1 MLSHIR
7 NSHLRTLS
15 STMTAAAV
23 AVIVGQLCAT
33 WLNLCGTSP
42 DSIAALALGF
52 AAGVIAVHWIS
63 SHFLRHSTDRRPG
76 HVAAFLLALTLIA
89 LSWLT
94 PTLLDTTLL
103 AGCETIS
110 STWQVA
116 PILTMLFPAL
126 VVALVT
132 AAAGL
137 FFSTACVQPG
147 RPWINI
153 ALAGAPGVAV
163 LLLPVSVG
171 MSTFPL
177 AGSATLMVGMALVL
191 CQNLKLGL
199 SVIPAQAGI
208 QIAALD
214 SRLRGN
220 DGSRKSRFDRALA
233 TQILKRTTDQ
243 ISDHM
248 SIFNDPV
255 ETVIGTR
262 NRYAAALP
270 FAAVGILIVAITE
283 TLIRL
288 MPGSLPVLIQSVC
301 ITAMALVVLS
311 RPLTMKLFPAP
322 AMQVLALLTL
332 ALLPVLFGPLA
343 DLNLAINTGS
353 LSAFS
358 VLLLRSVQCAVFATA
373 TFVPVLCMS
382 GNTPRAF
389 LSRPTVLPFVVG
401 VVSALT
407 AVSQAISPLVLLAV
421 GIVIHAVVQT
431 IQISVQN
438 HAWSATATRLS
449 IARSCALPAL
459 SLLSTVLVGFGSVD
473 TSRTSSL
480 LFSERTTAALQH
492 GVAPELIAQSHANRL
507 VATVPSSI
515 GEVTVWQQSGNV
527 LEFQRNGMPVGRIST
542 DTNVSPQPIE
552 DILPAILPLAS
563 HGQTARVLLLGDDT
577 GVCLRICT
585 HFPVQE
591 IVAVRT
597 DRRIT
602 ELAQRFTWSRQ
613 QLPPDQDARV
623 HILHEPAMLALRRR
637 ELNRFDVVISSGENA
652 SLPSAACQFTAEF
665 YQAARSRMTP
675 DAIFCQRFRQSD
687 PEPETLKAAM
697 ATMMTAFTN
706 VGVIQTIPGELL
718 LLASDADK
726 RLINPE
732 LLSRLQRDHVRREI
746 ATAGWDW
753 AQVAI
758 LPLLDARDPIG
769 IFSHESL
776 PPAISG
782 SNCGL
787 AMSLPFRSVS
797 RADKQSEL
805 HTAFGPHQ
813 QQLLAA
819 VPGAEDH
826 EEVKRRLSALA
837 QQLEILAGMP
847 DQPWTYRKSLQMEMK
862 QSPRPPRDL
871 VESGR
876 ITKVAHPLDV
886 LRQRYFVSL
895 GQALA
900 AASRGEWNP
909 ALISRLNTFTENF
922 EPLITNFAHYE
933 IVRLHE
939 LSQHPSPVDEF
950 RHRLHIV
957 FFTSSVDASV
967 RPVIFALQQ
976 LVDQPSLI
984 ADDVERY
991 DMLNS
996 LLQKMIERWEARTA
1010 WEPRSAVRVQND
1022 VDLSVGVA
1030 NRAMAQM
1037 ENLCITATVGKSE
1050 FYLRRRFVN
1059 AALIKPLR
1067 DYRDQVLAHRMKSE
1081 TPVEQNTEDPN
1092 DLPLLINSGN
1102 GLNTN

>member
-1 MLSHIR
+1 MISHFR
-7 NSHLRTLS
+7 SFHGRTLNW
-15 STMTAAAV
+15 TTTAAAV

-42 DSIAALALGF
+42 DSIAALAIGF
-52 AAGVIAVHWIS
+52 AVGVIPIRWIGDGIPW
-63 SHFLRHSTDRRPG
+63 HAIDRRRT
-76 HVAAFLLALTLIA
+76 HVVTFLCAMIVIA
-89 LSWLT
+89 LNWLT
-94 PTLLDTTLL
+94 PTLLNATLL
-103 AGCETIS
+103 AGCETIG
-110 STWQVA
+110 STWPMAV
-116 PILTMLFPAL
+116 ILTMLFPAL

-132 AAAGL
+132 AAAAL
-137 FFSTACVQPG
+137 FFRAAGAQCDT
-147 RPWINI
+147 PWIHT
-153 ALAGAPGVAV
+153 AVAGAPGALV
-163 LLLPVSVG
+163 LLIPVWLG

-177 AGSATLMVGMALVL
+177 AGLSTLMVGL
-191 CQNLKLGL
+191 
-199 SVIPAQAGI
+199 
-208 QIAALD
+208 
-214 SRLRGN
+214 
-220 DGSRKSRFDRALA
+220 ALA
-233 TQILKRTTDQ
+233 TQFLKRRSHE
-243 ISDHM
+243 ISDRRSM
-248 SIFNDPV
+248 FDASV
-255 ETVIGTR
+255 EPALVAR
-262 NRYAAALP
+262 DRYSVTLL

-283 TLIRL
+283 ILCRL
-288 MPGSLPVLIQSVC
+288 MPGSLPVLIQSIC
-301 ITAMALVVLS
+301 ITATALSILT
-311 RPLTMKLFPAP
+311 RPLTMKLLTTP
-322 AMQVLALLTL
+322 AMQCFALLTL
-332 ALLPVLFGPLA
+332 ALLPILFVPLA

-358 VLLLRSVQCAVFATA
+358 VLLLRSVQYAVFATA
-373 TFVPVLCMS
+373 AFVPVLCVLQK
-382 GNTPRAF
+382 TPQSC
-389 LSRPTVLPFVVG
+389 LSRPTILPFVVG

-407 AVSQAISPLVLLAV
+407 VLSQGVPPLVLLAV
-421 GIVIHAVVQT
+421 GIAMHAVVQ
-431 IQISVQN
+431 
-438 HAWSATATRLS
+438 ATWIAANKRQRSTGAIRFS

-459 SLLSTVLVGFGSVD
+459 SLCSTMLVGFGSVD

-480 LFSERTTAALQH
+480 LFSERTAAAVQR

-507 VATVPSSI
+507 VTTVPTSF
-515 GEVTVWQQSGNV
+515 GEVTVWQRTGNV
-527 LEFQRNGMPVGRIST
+527 LEFQRNGMPVGRTST

-563 HGQTARVLLLGDDT
+563 HGQPARVLLLGDDT
-577 GVCLRICT
+577 GVCLRVCT

-591 IVAVRT
+591 IVAVRS
-597 DRRIT
+597 DRSIT

-623 HILHEPAMLALRRR
+623 QILHEPAMLAMRRR
-637 ELNRFDVVISSGENA
+637 ELHRFDVVISSGEIA
-652 SLPSAACQFTAEF
+652 SLQSAVCEFTAEF

-675 DAIFCQRFRQSD
+675 EAIFCQRFRQSD
-687 PEPETLKAAM
+687 PGPEPLKAAM
-697 ATMMTAFTN
+697 ATMLTAFTN
-706 VGVIQTIPGELL
+706 VGVIQTMPGEIL
-718 LLASDADK
+718 LLASDSDK
-726 RLINPE
+726 GLIDPE

-758 LPLLDARDPIG
+758 LPLLDARDASG
-769 IFSHESL
+769 LFSHEL
-776 PPAISG
+776 PPPVISG
-782 SNCGL
+782 SNCGW
-787 AMSLPFRSVS
+787 AMSLPFESVR

-805 HTAFGPHQ
+805 HAAFDPHQ

-819 VPGAEDH
+819 VPTTEDH

-871 VESGR
+871 VESGS

-895 GQALA
+895 GRALS
-900 AASRGEWNP
+900 AASRGELNP
-909 ALISRLNTFTENF
+909 ALISRLDTFTENF

-939 LSQHPSPVDEF
+939 LSGHPSPIDEF
-950 RHRLHIV
+950 RHRLRIV
-957 FFTSSVDASV
+957 FFTSPVDASV
-967 RPVIFALQQ
+967 RPVIFAMQQ
-976 LVDQPSLI
+976 LVDDPSLI
-984 ADDVERY
+984 ADDTARY

-1010 WEPRSAVRVQND
+1010 WEPRSALRVQND
-1022 VDLSVGVA
+1022 VDMSVGVA
-1030 NRAMAQM
+1030 NRAMAHM
-1037 ENLCITATVGKSE
+1037 EEVCETAAVGKSE

-1081 TPVEQNTEDPN
+1081 KPVEQNTEDPH
-1092 DLPLLINSGN
+1092 DLPLLINSAD

>member
-1 MLSHIR
+1 MISRIR
-7 NSHLRTLS
+7 NSHLNTFS
-15 STMTAAAV
+15 TTMTAAAV

-42 DSIAALALGF
+42 DSIAALAIGF
-52 AAGVIAVHWIS
+52 AVGVIVLPWI
-63 SHFLRHSTDRRPG
+63 HDRVPQRSIDQRPG
-76 HVAAFLLALTLIA
+76 YVAAFFLALNLIA

-94 PTLLDTTLL
+94 PTLLNATLL

-110 STWQVA
+110 LTWQVA

-137 FFSTACVQPG
+137 FFIAACAQPA
-147 RPWINI
+147 RPWINT

-163 LLLPVSVG
+163 LLIPAWLG

-177 AGSATLMVGMALVL
+177 AGSVTLITGMALV
-191 CQNLKLGL
+191 
-199 SVIPAQAGI
+199 
-208 QIAALD
+208 
-214 SRLRGN
+214 
-220 DGSRKSRFDRALA
+220 
-233 TQILKRTTDQ
+233 TQILKYTTDP
-243 ISDHM
+243 ISDHT
-248 SIFNDPV
+248 SIANDPV
-255 ETVIGTR
+255 KTADGMWD
-262 NRYAAALP
+262 RYSDTLP
-270 FAAVGILIVAITE
+270 FAAIGILIVAITE
-283 TLIRL
+283 ILVRL
-288 MPGSLPVLIQSVC
+288 MPGSLPVLIQTVC
-301 ITAMALVVLS
+301 IAAIALTVLS
-311 RPLTMKLFPAP
+311 RPLTMKVLTRP

-332 ALLPVLFGPLA
+332 ALLPVLFSPLA
-343 DLNLAINTGS
+343 DLNLAINTGR

-373 TFVPVLCMS
+373 TFVPVFCMS
-382 GNTPRAF
+382 RNAQQASM
-389 LSRPTVLPFVVG
+389 SRPTVLPFVVG
-401 VVSALT
+401 LVSAEA

-421 GIVIHAVVQT
+421 GIVIHVVVQASH
-431 IQISVQN
+431 IRVN
-438 HAWSATATRLS
+438 NRERSATGNRLP
-449 IARSCALPAL
+449 IARAFALPAL
-459 SLLSTVLVGFGSVD
+459 SLLSAILAGFGSVD

-480 LFSERTTAALQH
+480 LFSERTAAAVQR

-507 VATVPSSI
+507 VTTVPSSF

-527 LEFQRNGMPVGRIST
+527 LQFQRNGMPIGRTST
-542 DTNVSPQPIE
+542 DTGVSPQPIE

-563 HGQTARVLLLGDDT
+563 HGQPARVLLLGDDT

-591 IVAVRT
+591 IVAVRS

-602 ELAQRFTWSRQ
+602 EMAQRFTWRQ
-613 QLPPDQDARV
+613 QLLPPDQDARV

-665 YQAARSRMTP
+665 YQSARSRMTP
-675 DAIFCQRFRQSD
+675 DAIFCQRFRQSN
-687 PEPETLKAAM
+687 PKPETLKAAM

-706 VGVIQTIPGELL
+706 VGVIQTMPGEIL
-718 LLASDADK
+718 LLASDSD
-726 RLINPE
+726 RGLIDPA

-769 IFSHESL
+769 IFSHEL
-776 PPAISG
+776 RPPATSG
-782 SNCGL
+782 RTCGM
-787 AMSLPFRSVS
+787 AMSLPFESVY
-797 RADKQSEL
+797 RADNPSEL
-805 HTAFGPHQ
+805 QAAFGPHQ

-819 VPGAEDH
+819 VPASEDH

-862 QSPRPPRDL
+862 QSPRPPRDR
-871 VESGR
+871 VESGS

-895 GQALA
+895 GQALS
-900 AASRGEWNP
+900 AASRGELSP
-909 ALISRLNTFTENF
+909 ALISRLDTFTENF

-939 LSQHPSPVDEF
+939 LSKHPSPVDEF

-957 FFTSSVDASV
+957 FFTSPVDASV
-967 RPVIFALQQ
+967 RPVIFAMQQ

-984 ADDVERY
+984 ADDTERY

-996 LLQKMIERWEARTA
+996 LLQKLIERWEARTA
-1010 WEPRSAVRVQND
+1010 WEPRSALRVQND

-1030 NRAMAQM
+1030 NRALAQM
-1037 ENLCITATVGKSE
+1037 EEMCDTAAAGKSE
-1050 FYLRRRFVN
+1050 FFLRRRFVN

-1081 TPVEQNTEDPN
+1081 KPVEQNTEDPN

>member
-1 MLSHIR
+1 
-7 NSHLRTLS
+7 
-15 STMTAAAV
+15 MTAAAV

-42 DSIAALALGF
+42 DSIAALVIGF
-52 AAGVIAVHWIS
+52 AVGVIVVSWIRDRVPQ
-63 SHFLRHSTDRRPG
+63 HANDRRPVP
-76 HVAAFLLALTLIA
+76 VAAFLLALALIA

-94 PTLLDTTLL
+94 PTLLNATLL
-103 AGCETIS
+103 AGCETIN

-116 PILTMLFPAL
+116 PVLTMFFPAL

-137 FFSTACVQPG
+137 FFIAACPPPA
-147 RPWINI
+147 RPWINT

-163 LLLPVSVG
+163 LLIPVWLG

-177 AGSATLMVGMALVL
+177 AGSATLMVGMALV
-191 CQNLKLGL
+191 
-199 SVIPAQAGI
+199 
-208 QIAALD
+208 
-214 SRLRGN
+214 
-220 DGSRKSRFDRALA
+220 
-233 TQILKRTTDQ
+233 TQILKFRTDP

-248 SIFNDPV
+248 SISNDPV

-262 NRYAAALP
+262 DRYAAALP
-270 FAAVGILIVAITE
+270 FAAIGILIVAITE
-283 TLIRL
+283 ILIRL
-288 MPGSLPVLIQSVC
+288 MPGSLPVVIQSVC
-301 ITAMALVVLS
+301 ITAMVLTVLS
-311 RPLTMKLFPAP
+311 RSMTIKLLTKP
-322 AMQVLALLTL
+322 AMQLLALLTL
-332 ALLPVLFGPLA
+332 ALLPVLFVPLA
-343 DLNLAINTGS
+343 DLNLAINTGG

-373 TFVPVLCMS
+373 TFVPVFCMS
-382 GNTPRAF
+382 RNTPQAF
-389 LSRPTVLPFVVG
+389 FSRPTVLPFVVG
-401 VVSALT
+401 VVSALA

-431 IQISVQN
+431 IHIP
-438 HAWSATATRLS
+438 ADKREYSAAGTRLP
-449 IARSCALPAL
+449 IARSFALPAL

-480 LFSERTTAALQH
+480 LFSERTAAAVQR

-507 VATVPSSI
+507 VTTVPSSF

-527 LEFQRNGMPVGRIST
+527 LEFQRNGMPIGRTST
-542 DTNVSPQPIE
+542 DTAVSPQPIE

-563 HGQTARVLLLGDDT
+563 HGQPARVLLLGDDT

-665 YQAARSRMTP
+665 YRAAGSRMTP

-687 PEPETLKAAM
+687 PEPQTLKAAM

-706 VGVIQTIPGELL
+706 VGVIQTMPGEIL
-718 LLASDADK
+718 LLASNSHK
-726 RLINPE
+726 GLIDPE
-732 LLSRLQRDHVRREI
+732 LLSGLQRDHVRREI

-769 IFSHESL
+769 VFSHEL
-776 PPAISG
+776 PPPAISG
-782 SNCGL
+782 RNCGL
-787 AMSLPFRSVS
+787 AMSLPFESVGN
-797 RADKQSEL
+797 ADKQSEL
-805 HTAFGPHQ
+805 QAAFGPHH

-819 VPGAEDH
+819 VPAAEDH

-886 LRQRYFVSL
+886 LRQRYFISL

-900 AASRGEWNP
+900 AASRGELNP
-909 ALISRLNTFTENF
+909 GLIRKLDTFTENF

-939 LSQHPSPVDEF
+939 LSKHPSPVDEF

-957 FFTSSVDASV
+957 FFTSPVDASV
-967 RPVIFALQQ
+967 RPVIFAMQQ

-984 ADDVERY
+984 ADDTARY

-1010 WEPRSAVRVQND
+1010 WEPRSALRVQND

-1037 ENLCITATVGKSE
+1037 EEMRNTATAGKSD
-1050 FYLRRRFVN
+1050 FYLRRRFIN

-1067 DYRDQVLAHRMKSE
+1067 DYRDRVLAHRMKSE

-1092 DLPLLINSGN
+1092 DLPLLINAGN